1 MATVPTADY
10 ISDLERTVDETTD
23 WLVTLPDDVVR
34 WRPRANAWSP
44 IEIMGHLI
52 DSAANNHRRF
62 VEAQLQQDMIFDG
75 YAQDAWVRLQQY
87 QESPW
92 PDLVGLWAAYNDHLA
107 DVVRAMPIEA
117 LDRPRPRHNLH
128 EVAWQPV
135 AEDRPATLG
144 WFVRDYVGHLEH
156 HLAQIRA
163 LLAMDSANE

>member
-1 MATVPTADY
+1 MDVDTLVTHWR
-10 ISDLERTVDETTD
+10 RTVGQAAAD
-23 WLVTLPDDVVR
+23 LVGVPDAHAR
-34 WRPRANAWSP
+34 RRPAPGKWSMK
-44 IEIMGHLI
+44 EIVGHLV

-62 VEAQLQQDMIFDG
+62 VEAQLQEDLIFHG

-107 DVVRAMPIEA
+107 DVVRAIPIEV
-117 LDRPRPRHNLH
+117 LERPRPRHNLH

-163 LLAMDSANE
+163 LLAVDSANE